1 MSEIGKILRHEMDA
15 NGPISFARFMAI
27 ALYCPK
33 FGYYERRPAVIGSR
47 GDFYTSVSISPVFG
61 QLLAWQFAE
70 WSGQLGPGPITWIEA
85 GAHDGRLA
93 LTMLDWLG
101 KNRPA
106 LLERLTYWIIEPS
119 PTRCQWQQQALRP
132 FGSKV
137 QWAESCENDVTEV
150 PTQINGIIFSNELID
165 AFPIHRVAWDAKAK
179 QWFECGVSRA
189 SSITNYQSPITNY
202 QSSSP
207 SPPRSEEPA
216 GGRGSDSILNSQ
228 SSIPNPQSPP
238 SPSAPPDPQI
248 TNYELPITN
257 YQSSPPTDET
267 IGHKKSFPVSVH
279 PEESLPSQTEFV
291 WVRLP
296 CPNIDIER
304 ELTAA
309 GFEIPSSLREVLPD
323 GYIIDL
329 APSARTWWSS
339 AARRLA
345 HGKLLTIDYG
355 GTANELLK
363 PERPGGTLR
372 AYFQHHATS
381 DVLARAG
388 EQDLTAHVNFTQ
400 LQRAGENAGL
410 KTETLTSQETFL
422 SGIFRAIVQHPDASA
437 HWTQQQLRDIQ
448 RLIHPEHLG
457 KSFPVLVQSK

>member
-33 FGYYERRPAVIGSR
+33 FGYYERQPAVIGSR

-70 WSGQLGPGPITWIEA
+70 WSRQLGPGPITWIEA

-101 KNRPA
+101 KNRPT
-106 LLERLTYWIIEPS
+106 LLERLTYWIIEIS
-119 PTRCQWQQQALRP
+119 PTRCQWQQQTLRP

-137 QWAESCENDVTEV
+137 QWAESFEDDVTEV

-165 AFPIHRVAWDAKAK
+165 AFPLHRVAWDAKAK
-179 QWFECGVSRA
+179 QWFERGVFWA
-189 SSITNYQSPITNY
+189 SSIANYQLPTTNYQPPP
-202 QSSSP
+202 P
-207 SPPRSEEPA
+207 SPPPGERA

-257 YQSSPPTDET
+257 YQSSPQTDET
-267 IGHKKSFPVSVH
+267 IGDKKSFRASVH
-279 PEESLPSQTEFV
+279 DEEPRPSDTEFI

-296 CPNIDIER
+296 RPTLSIER

-309 GFEIPSSLREVLPD
+309 GFEIPSELRQVLPD
-323 GYIIDL
+323 NFIIDL
-329 APSARTWWSS
+329 APSARPWWSS
-339 AARRLA
+339 AAQRLA
-345 HGKLLTIDYG
+345 RGKLLTIDYG
-355 GTANELLK
+355 GTADELLK
-363 PERPGGTLR
+363 PERPSGTLR
-372 AYFQHHATS
+372 AFFKHHATS
-381 DVLARAG
+381 DVLARPG

-400 LQRAGENAGL
+400 LQRAGEDADL
-410 KTETLTSQETFL
+410 ETEALTSQETFL
-422 SGIFRAIVQHPDASA
+422 GGILHAILQRPDASA

-448 RLIHPEHLG
+448 RLIHPEYLG
-457 KSFPVLVQSK
+457 HSFRAVVQSR